1 MTFKKALKQLKEER
15 KLYSDMLQPLNLSFE
30 FFLKLGQLNPT
41 GREKVITKVIEYLE
55 ANKPLPSYV
64 QRS

>member
-1 MTFKKALKQLKEER
+1 MTFNKALKQLKEER
-15 KLYSDMLQPLNLSFE
+15 RLYSNMLKPLNLSFE
-30 FFLKLGQLNPT
+30 FFLKMGQLNPA

-55 ANKPLPSYV
+55 AKKPLPSYV

>member
-1 MTFKKALKQLKEER
+1 MTFQKALNQLKEER
-15 KLYSDMLQPLNLSFE
+15 RLYSDMLKPLNLSFE
-30 FFLKLGQLNPT
+30 FFLKMGQLNES

-55 ANKPLPSYV
+55 AKKPLPSYV